1 MRRAR
6 AVAVA
11 VALGAAAWA
20 LVPAGHA
27 QPGDITGWNGVNPF
41 HCDLQMAGFTPTGPA
56 PDADPYCV
64 DFDKTHQNVTDLG
77 VVDFLSLE
85 PARVAAALPKCFYFQ
100 SDHWRG
106 SIVQD
111 DGSTK
116 TYEWD
121 GHYFFDKAKGDGG
134 AWVTNFNING
144 HTGDP
149 SQIPGM
155 PEEFAQYMGPGTG
168 GVIIHNDIP
177 ADPDCAARADA
188 DPEQIYASY
197 SPPPTVGGAAGTC
210 TSAPGGVGTDH
221 VGPIALGDTER
232 TVRQR
237 LGPPDAVA
245 RGFLRYCVSGGGNLL
260 VGELEDRSG
269 ELGESPDARVVV
281 VLTTSPALTTKGL
294 AVGARASS
302 VKRRF
307 GPARTKLTVE
317 GTTVRVLRR
326 RTGLI
331 AGVRRGRVRWI
342 GVYDR
347 DAVRKTGVLR
357 ALLSRAM

>member
-1 MRRAR
+1 VRRLLLA
-6 AVAVA
+6 
-11 VALGAAAWA
+11 ALVVIAAAAWA
-20 LVPAGHA
+20 LAPASHA
-27 QPGDITGWNGVNPF
+27 QPGDFTGWNGVNPF
-41 HCDLQMAGFTPTGPA
+41 HCDLQQAAFQAVGPN

-85 PARVAAALPKCFYFQ
+85 PARVAAAVPKCFYFQ

-144 HTGDP
+144 RTYDP
-149 SQIPGM
+149 SQIPGI
-155 PEEFAQYMGPGTG
+155 PQDFAQYMGPGTG
-168 GVIIHNDIP
+168 GVITHNEIP
-177 ADPDCAARADA
+177 ADSNCAARADA
-188 DPEQIYASY
+188 DPQVIYSSY
-197 SPPPTVGGAAGTC
+197 NPPPTSGGNGSGC
-210 TSAPGGVGTDH
+210 PSAPGGIGRDH
-221 VGPIALGDTER
+221 VGPIALDDTER
-232 TVRQR
+232 TVRRR
-237 LGPPDAVA
+237 LGPPYSVN
-245 RGFLRYCVSGGGNLL
+245 RGFLRYCLSGGGRLL

-269 ELGESPDARVVV
+269 ELGESPDARVVI
-281 VLTTSPALTTKGL
+281 VLTTSRAFGTKGL
-294 AVGARASS
+294 EIGDRGSE

-307 GPARTKLTVE
+307 PGARSKTTVG
-317 GTTVRVLRR
+317 GTSVRVLRK

-331 AGVRRGRVRWI
+331 AGVRRGRVRWL

-347 DAVRKTGVLR
+347 DAVRSARMLHGLVDR
-357 ALLSRAM
+357 AV